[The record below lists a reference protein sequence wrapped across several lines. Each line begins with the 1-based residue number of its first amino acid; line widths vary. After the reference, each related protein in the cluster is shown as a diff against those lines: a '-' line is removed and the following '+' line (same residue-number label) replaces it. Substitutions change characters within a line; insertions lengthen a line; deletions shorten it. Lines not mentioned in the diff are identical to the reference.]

1 VKKQLLI
8 PCEIAVKSVIP
19 AIKAAIAKELVEKYS
34 LKQNQVAEA
43 LGISQSAVSKYTRR
57 VRGHVIEIGDIEE
70 IQPLINN
77 MINLF
82 INGNPKRA
90 EFLSL
95 FCQTCMTIRKK
106 VLMCQF
112 CQKTDPKI
120 EIEECG
126 FCLT

>member
-1 VKKQLLI
+1 MII

-19 AIKAAIAKELVEKYS
+19 AIKAAITKELVEKYS
-34 LKQNQVAEA
+34 LRQNQVAEA
-43 LGISQSAVSKYTRR
+43 LGISQSAVSKYTRQ

-77 MINLF
+77 MINLL
-82 INGNPKRA
+82 INGNPRRA

>member
-1 VKKQLLI
+1 MKNHLII

-19 AIKAAIAKELVEKYS
+19 AIKAAITKELVEKYS
-34 LKQNQVAEA
+34 LRQNQVAEA
-43 LGISQSAVSKYTRR
+43 LGISQSAVSKYTRQ

-77 MINLF
+77 MINLL
-82 INGNPKRA
+82 INGNPRRA

>member
-1 VKKQLLI
+1 VKNHLII

-34 LKQNQVAEA
+34 LKQNQVAET
-43 LGISQSAVSKYTRR
+43 LGISQSAVSKYTRQ

-70 IQPLINN
+70 IRPLINN
-77 MINLF
+77 MINLL
-82 INGNPKRA
+82 IDGNPERA

-112 CQKTDPKI
+112 CQKTDPRI

>member
-1 VKKQLLI
+1 VKNHLII

-19 AIKAAIAKELVEKYS
+19 AIKAAITKELVEKYS
-34 LKQNQVAEA
+34 LRQNQVAEA
-43 LGISQSAVSKYTRR
+43 LGISQSAVSKYTRQ

-77 MINLF
+77 MINLL
-82 INGNPKRA
+82 INGNPRRA